1 MNRVGLHQFKK
12 YRIMNKTYKS
22 GMMALSAVVFLTS
35 CSENESLQQ
44 AHLSTDQIN
53 FIASMAHQWDANT
66 KSAPQNPSSRSAGVR
81 DDEAPIHVNANLAKP
96 LYLHPVVQD
105 GIHIWS
111 KQGTPITRSGAPIED
126 VEQERV
132 VQTRGS
138 MKNDLSAYSN
148 FGVTALYQNGDAYES
163 LFSDAIATNSGKYW
177 NIPDASNHTWPIGSE
192 VSFHAYAPH
201 SSESNSMLR
210 SKPDPTNVQTNIHY
224 EAKVSTADI
233 EKQPDLI
240 VATNAEQRSKTAAN
254 TPVALQ
260 FSHALTAVSFAMRSD
275 LADVI
280 GDGAQ
285 LTSVSLQG
293 IPNEGDCQ
301 LIAKDGKHD
310 SSSAIWKLDPDK
322 KGTYTFDL
330 STKNVIVGSDLALTD
345 DNQTLMMI
353 PQTLPDGAKLE
364 FTFMLNGQSQ
374 VLTVNL
380 NGQVWGAGKSVIYK
394 LSAKAINTLDATDVT
409 YPSTWTASSLSF
421 PKSSFIA
428 NDAIGLYVVDKNNKI
443 VESNVK
449 LTLGGDNK
457 WATNKKFLKLAG
469 YKYFA
474 YYPYNSDNS
483 DAQNVN
489 TSASDASTFFAD
501 KISKWNPAQDQ
512 HSALLSQDLQV
523 ATGVVAGDASTL
535 KFSMEHS
542 MGLAVLNLEKKS
554 IAKTRRFKN
563 NSYTYYYPNLTGR
576 VTTKPTKDTDYTDD
590 TATESVSAST
600 TFSGNIP
607 YTTSTA
613 NRYIQIVKPS
623 TDISF
628 KASDEFGKPRSAWGT
643 LTPYTFNVAKNAVM
657 SKEIK
662 TDADFYYLA
671 RVYTCTQKVE
681 EFKTPVAGD
690 YQIECWGAQGG
701 GVQSYPGGKGSYTK
715 GSISLDGVMLYVVVG
730 QIGGYEEA
738 FNNGFPGLLDFYLSG
753 GGATDIRL
761 NNKNGNWKD
770 FVSRKS
776 RIMVAASGGGSVIY
790 FSSQQGM
797 PGGRLSGFSG
807 TNSGS
812 DGIAATPG
820 VQTSCGKAGTGC
832 HSYGYK
838 RIGFGIVEFQTRDGT
853 ISMGSAGN
861 GYYSGGVGNHGTG
874 SVGVGATGSCFIS
887 GYSGCDAIKESSTEN
902 AIVHTGQP
910 NHYSGLVFTDTE
922 MIDGQSRMPS
932 PFGGT
937 DEIGHS
943 GDGACIV
950 TQLSFK

>member
-81 DDEAPIHVNANLAKP
+81 DNEAPIHVNANLAKP

-138 MKNDLSAYSN
+138 KKNDLSAYSN

-260 FSHALTAVSFAMRSD
+260 FSHALTAVSFAMSSD
-275 LADVI
+275 LVDVI

-301 LIAKDGKHD
+301 LIAQDDKHT
-310 SSSAIWKLDPDK
+310 SSSAIWKLDSDK

-330 STKNVIVGSDLALTD
+330 SAKNVSVGSNLALTD

-364 FTFMLNGQSQ
+364 FTFKLNSQTQ
-374 VLTVNL
+374 VLTVDL
-380 NGQVWGAGKSVIYK
+380 GGQVWGAGKSVIYK
-394 LSAKAINTLDATDVT
+394 LSAKAINTLNATDVT
-409 YPSTWTASSLSF
+409 YPSTWTASSF
-421 PKSSFIA
+421 PKTSFSKND
-428 NDAIGLYVVDKNNKI
+428 NDAIGLYVVDKKNQI
-443 VESNVK
+443 VEKNVK
-449 LTLGGDNK
+449 LTLGSDGK
-457 WATNKKFLKLAG
+457 WTTGKKFLKLAG

-474 YYPYNSDNS
+474 YYPYNSD
-483 DAQNVN
+483 DQKVN
-489 TSASDASTFFAD
+489 PSASDASTFFAD
-501 KISKWNPAQDQ
+501 KISKWNLAQDQ

-523 ATGVVAGDASTL
+523 ATGVVGQDASTL

-542 MGLAVLNLEKKS
+542 MGLAVLNLESKD

-590 TATESVSAST
+590 TATEPVSAST

-607 YTTSTA
+607 YKTSTA
-613 NRYIQIVKPS
+613 NRYLQIVKPS

-628 KASDEFGKPRSAWGT
+628 KASDESGKPRSAWGT
-643 LTPYTFNVAKNAVM
+643 LTPCTFNVAKNAAV
-657 SKEIK
+657 SKDIQ
-662 TDADFYYLA
+662 TDAEFYYLA
-671 RVYTCTQKVE
+671 RVYTCTQSVE
-681 EFKTPVAGD
+681 TSKTAFIAPTNTE
-690 YQIECWGAQGG
+690 YILECW
-701 GVQSYPGGKGSYTK
+701 
-715 GSISLDGVMLYVVVG
+715 
-730 QIGGYEEA
+730 
-738 FNNGFPGLLDFYLSG
+738 
-753 GGATDIRL
+753 
-761 NNKNGNWKD
+761 
-770 FVSRKS
+770 
-776 RIMVAASGGGSVIY
+776 
-790 FSSQQGM
+790 
-797 PGGRLSGFSG
+797 
-807 TNSGS
+807 
-812 DGIAATPG
+812 
-820 VQTSCGKAGTGC
+820 
-832 HSYGYK
+832 
-838 RIGFGIVEFQTRDGT
+838 
-853 ISMGSAGN
+853 
-861 GYYSGGVGNHGTG
+861 
-874 SVGVGATGSCFIS
+874 
-887 GYSGCDAIKESSTEN
+887 
-902 AIVHTGQP
+902 
-910 NHYSGLVFTDTE
+910 
-922 MIDGQSRMPS
+922 
-932 PFGGT
+932 
-937 DEIGHS
+937 
-943 GDGACIV
+943 
-950 TQLSFK
+950 

>member
-53 FIASMAHQWDANT
+53 FIASMAHQWDANS

-81 DDEAPIHVNANLAKP
+81 DNEAPIHVNANLAKP

-111 KQGTPITRSGAPIED
+111 KQGTPITRSGVPIED

-138 MKNDLSAYSN
+138 KKDNLSAYSN
-148 FGVTALYQNGDAYES
+148 FGVTALYQNEGSYVS
-163 LFSDAIATNSGKYW
+163 LFDNAIATNSGKYW
-177 NIPDASNHTWPIGSE
+177 NIPDAPNNTWPINSK

-201 SSESNSMLR
+201 SSESKSSESKSML
-210 SKPDPTNVQTNIHY
+210 SSSPDLTKVQTNIHY
-224 EAKVSTADI
+224 EAMVSSADI

-240 VATNAEQRSKTAAN
+240 VATNAALRSKTDAN

-260 FSHALTAVSFAMRSD
+260 FSHALTAVSFAMSSD
-275 LADVI
+275 LAEVI
-280 GDGAQ
+280 GSGAK
-285 LTSVSLQG
+285 LTSVSLQN

-301 LIAKDGKHD
+301 LIAQDDKHT
-310 SSSAIWKLDPDK
+310 SSSAIWKLDYDNDENK

-330 STKNVIVGSDLALTD
+330 STKNITVGSNLPLTD
-345 DNQTLMMI
+345 DNKTLMMI

-364 FTFMLNGQSQ
+364 FTFMLNGQPQ
-374 VLTVNL
+374 VLTVPL
-380 NGQVWGAGKSVIYK
+380 NGQKWEAGKSVIYK

-409 YPSTWTASSLSF
+409 YPITWKASSF
-421 PKSSFIA
+421 PKESFTT
-428 NDAIGLYVVDKNNKI
+428 NDAIGLYVVDKNNQI

-449 LTLGGDNK
+449 LTLGDNNK
-457 WATNKKFLKLAG
+457 WTTSKKFLKLAG

-474 YYPYNSDNS
+474 YYPYNKSD
-483 DAQNVN
+483 DQKVN

-501 KISKWNPAQDQ
+501 KISNWNPAQDQ

-523 ATGVVAGDASTL
+523 ATGVVGQDASTL

-542 MGLAVLNLEKKS
+542 MGLAVLNLKS
-554 IAKTRRFKN
+554 RDIAKTRRFKN

-600 TFSGNIP
+600 AFSGYIP

-623 TDISF
+623 TNISF

-643 LTPYTFNVAKNAVM
+643 LTPCTFNVAKNTYM
-657 SKEIK
+657 SNNIT

-671 RVYTCTQKVE
+671 RVYTCTQ
-681 EFKTPVAGD
+681 
-690 YQIECWGAQGG
+690 
-701 GVQSYPGGKGSYTK
+701 S
-715 GSISLDGVMLYVVVG
+715 VVNVDW
-730 QIGGYEEA
+730 Q
-738 FNNGFPGLLDFYLSG
+738 
-753 GGATDIRL
+753 
-761 NNKNGNWKD
+761 K
-770 FVSRKS
+770 
-776 RIMVAASGGGSVIY
+776 AA
-790 FSSQQGM
+790 
-797 PGGRLSGFSG
+797 
-807 TNSGS
+807 
-812 DGIAATPG
+812 
-820 VQTSCGKAGTGC
+820 
-832 HSYGYK
+832 
-838 RIGFGIVEFQTRDGT
+838 
-853 ISMGSAGN
+853 
-861 GYYSGGVGNHGTG
+861 
-874 SVGVGATGSCFIS
+874 
-887 GYSGCDAIKESSTEN
+887 
-902 AIVHTGQP
+902 
-910 NHYSGLVFTDTE
+910 
-922 MIDGQSRMPS
+922 
-932 PFGGT
+932 
-937 DEIGHS
+937 
-943 GDGACIV
+943 
-950 TQLSFK
+950 

>member
-1 MNRVGLHQFKK
+1 
-12 YRIMNKTYKS
+12 MNKTYKS
-22 GMMALSAVVFLTS
+22 GMMALCAVVFFIS

-81 DDEAPIHVNANLAKP
+81 DNEAPIHVNANLAKP

-148 FGVTALYQNGDAYES
+148 FGVTALYQNGDAYVS
-163 LFSDAIATNSGKYW
+163 LFDDATATNSGKYW

-201 SSESNSMLR
+201 SSESNSMLS

-260 FSHALTAVSFAMRSD
+260 FSHALMAVSFAMSSD

-280 GDGAQ
+280 GNGAQ
-285 LTSVSLQG
+285 LTSVSLQN

-301 LIAKDGKHD
+301 LIAQDDKHT
-310 SSSAIWKLDPDK
+310 SSSAIWKLDSDK

-330 STKNVIVGSDLALTD
+330 SAKNVSVGSNLALTD

-353 PQTLPDGAKLE
+353 PQTLPEGAKLE
-364 FTFMLNGQSQ
+364 FTFKLNGQPQ
-374 VLTVNL
+374 VLTVDLKNQEWKA
-380 NGQVWGAGKSVIYK
+380 GQSVIYK

-409 YPSTWTASSLSF
+409 YPSTWTASSF
-421 PKSSFIA
+421 PKESFTT
-428 NDAIGLYVVDKNNKI
+428 NDAIGLYVVGKNNKI
-443 VESNVK
+443 VEENVK

-457 WATNKKFLKLAG
+457 WATSKKFLKLAG

-523 ATGVVAGDASTL
+523 ATGVVGQDASTL

-542 MGLAVLNLEKKS
+542 MGLAVLNLESKN

-576 VTTKPTKDTDYTDD
+576 VTTEPTKDTDYTDD
-590 TATESVSAST
+590 ATPQSVSAST

-607 YTTSTA
+607 YKTSTA
-613 NRYIQIVKPS
+613 NRYLQIVKPS

-628 KASDEFGKPRSAWGT
+628 KASDESGKPRSAWGT
-643 LTPYTFNVAKNAVM
+643 LTPCTFNVAKNAVM

-681 EFKTPVAGD
+681 EFTAPVAGD
-690 YQIECWGAQGG
+690 YKIECWGAGSQYRGNPYCGG
-701 GVQSYPGGKGSYTK
+701 GYSYGEISLKSNTLLYVCVGARGNSYNGVTGGKGGYN
-715 GSISLDGVMLYVVVG
+715 GGGDGG
-730 QIGGYEEA
+730 
-738 FNNGFPGLLDFYLSG
+738 NGFPPYTGGSGG
-753 GGATDIRL
+753 GGATH
-761 NNKNGNWKD
+761 
-770 FVSRKS
+770 
-776 RIMVAASGGGSVIY
+776 VAFSSGLLKELETVYKQKLILVAGGAGGGSNGSIAGFGGGSEGGKPASNPVYVGQTLIIPPRY
-790 FSSQQGM
+790 GTSANQISGYKFGEGQQGM
-797 PGGRLSGFSG
+797 TKSKYGNGGAEGGGGGGGGSGYVNTSLL
-807 TNSGS
+807 TN
-812 DGIAATPG
+812 A
-820 VQTSCGKAGTGC
+820 K
-832 HSYGYK
+832 
-838 RIGFGIVEFQTRDGT
+838 T
-853 ISMGSAGN
+853 IAGN
-861 GYYSGGVGNHGTG
+861 
-874 SVGVGATGSCFIS
+874 
-887 GYSGCDAIKESSTEN
+887 
-902 AIVHTGQP
+902 
-910 NHYSGLVFTDTE
+910 TDF
-922 MIDGQSRMPS
+922 PS
-932 PFGGT
+932 PNGGT
-937 DEIGHS
+937 EKGHLD
-943 GDGACIV
+943 DGACIV
-950 TQLSFK
+950 TQISF